1 MTQQNENE
9 PRRGFFQSVPGQVT
23 LVVAA
28 MVVMLIFVLTYVL

>member
-9 PRRGFFQSVPGQVT
+9 PRRGFFQSVPGQV
-23 LVVAA
+23 AA